1 MRVQVR
7 KLRDVMGLL
16 QPVIPKKP
24 TIKVIGNILLKDG
37 KAVAM
42 NLETTVIADFPE
54 ADGQALLPL
63 SLLDFL
69 RYVPGDTV
77 ARIDP
82 EGERTMSISCNG
94 SKRTFP
100 YTDPD
105 EYPPAPELPPL
116 DLHVDGDRLLE
127 AMEMAAPYAARKDD
141 RPVLKGV
148 TLVIGKEGSHV
159 AAGDGFRMFYKGI
172 PCKAE
177 PTVRVIPEEAV
188 SLMKDLWK
196 KTARPESPAM
206 DALLAQIAIARRII
220 RLGFNDSVEPG
231 VMAARFGEVT
241 VLVKLIGGTPPDFA
255 AVIPTVHEHSLKL
268 FAQDLYRA
276 VLQVANVAAEGAGIV
291 RLQWSG
297 NELKVSA
304 VADDQTVEAQTFV
317 TSEGGD
323 GCIAFHVA
331 YLLKYLKE
339 RQGMVDLKCNRPDG
353 PGLFLDGKSTVVIMP
368 MFVQWGDTP
377 SDEESEAFQ
386 TQEEGEVPADR
397 DTGREGGHD
406 QPEEAPADEPPP
418 KEKEAVPAESAPAR
432 PRKRGNSA
440 KSKKQ
445 SE

>member
-77 ARIDP
+77 ARIDS
-82 EGERTMSISCNG
+82 EGERTMSISCGG

-100 YTDPD
+100 YTDPE
-105 EYPPAPELPPL
+105 EYPPTPELPSL
-116 DLHVDGDRLLE
+116 DLHMDGDRLLE
-127 AMEMAAPYAARKDD
+127 AMEMASPYAAKKDD

-177 PTVRVIPEEAV
+177 PTVRIIPEEAV
-188 SLMKDLWK
+188 SLMKEIWK
-196 KTARPESPAM
+196 KTAKPESPAM

-231 VMAARFGEVT
+231 VMAARFGDVT

-339 RQGMVDLKCNRPDG
+339 RQGMVELKCNRPDG

-368 MFVQWGDTP
+368 MSVQEDTP
-377 SDEESEAFQ
+377 QKRSDEASEGSQTLEESEA
-386 TQEEGEVPADR
+386 PADS
-397 DTGREGGHD
+397 DIGREGEHD

-418 KEKEAVPAESAPAR
+418 GEKEAVPAESTPAR
-432 PRKRGNSA
+432 PRKRGSSA
-440 KSKKQ
+440 KSKK
-445 SE
+445 